1 MDVSLVTEVLH
12 DALNKYPAPQ
22 IFNSDQ
28 GSQYTSHE
36 HIEILQEDTGL
47 KNQDKKNNNVV
58 SHFCI
63 FQAAI
68 CS

>member
-1 MDVSLVTEVLH
+1 MVVVVELWETSLEV
-12 DALNKYPAPQ
+12 
-22 IFNSDQ
+22 
-28 GSQYTSHE
+28 
-36 HIEILQEDTGL
+36 DTGL